1 MYLDYLLRRFS
12 AIPEMWWS
20 MANDY
25 DLCAAKTME
34 DWYAIED
41 FIVANDPY
49 GHLLS
54 NHNCFGFY
62 DFKRPHITH
71 QCVQTILVEKSG
83 EWQKEIGNPW
93 FMTSAATRE
102 ICPDLGE
109 TSPVLRWSTASG
121 RQWPPALTLPTARC
135 SSLTTRCSGG
145 PRAAC

>member
-1 MYLDYLLRRFS
+1 MEDNLVYLDYLLRRFS

-20 MANDY
+20 MANEY

-62 DFKRPHITH
+62 DLRDPILPISVCRRFLSRRVASGRKRS
-71 QCVQTILVEKSG
+71 E
-83 EWQKEIGNPW
+83 NPW

-102 ICPDLGE
+102 ICPDLGKH
-109 TSPVLRWSTASG
+109 LRF
-121 RQWPPALTLPTARC
+121 
-135 SSLTTRCSGG
+135 
-145 PRAAC
+145 